1 MLADLAR
8 TEKTFLRWIDLYR
21 YGIVWFSLFNPLSTL
36 HSAVCLKAQQNHS
49 VWGFYMRI
57 NRASSYYDT
66 ALGLFSSGEAES
78 EAVQTPDRS
87 LLLANPVSI
96 LRTTRQGQNMQIEIN
111 WPAVAIA
118 TFVGTAIAGV
128 WYQEPVFG
136 KAWRKAT
143 GVTPKQSK
151 QAGSAPMAT
160 LLLVN
165 FVTAVGLA
173 SLVYIGAHYFQDHSV
188 GFVLLVGA
196 AAGLTLSATALI
208 VHNGFELKPK
218 KLTLINVAYQLAIFL
233 AMTLVIG
240 LFGV

>member
-1 MLADLAR
+1 M
-8 TEKTFLRWIDLYR
+8 
-21 YGIVWFSLFNPLSTL
+21 TL
-36 HSAVCLKAQQNHS
+36 EV
-49 VWGFYMRI
+49 
-57 NRASSYYDT
+57 
-66 ALGLFSSGEAES
+66 
-78 EAVQTPDRS
+78 
-87 LLLANPVSI
+87 
-96 LRTTRQGQNMQIEIN
+96 N
-111 WPAVAIA
+111 WLAVAIA
-118 TFVGTAIAGV
+118 AIVGTAIAGI

-151 QAGSAPMAT
+151 QAGNAPMVV

-165 FVTAVGLA
+165 FVTAVALA
-173 SLVYIGAHYFQDHSV
+173 SLVYIASHFFKDYSV
-188 GFVLLVGA
+188 GFALLVGA
-196 AAGLTLSATALI
+196 VAGLTLSVTTLI